1 MSKLRFDPVSE
12 DDERVY
18 YLVAENDRGRMRES
32 MMLRVTDP
40 VAMETVIGKIFINR
54 SISYI
59 ILSF

>member
-40 VAMETVIGKIFINR
+40 VAMETVIGKIFINK
-54 SISYI
+54 
-59 ILSF
+59 